1 MLNEGNY
8 TRLYGAVM
16 SLMLGLT
23 GLAPQEMAWAMAKSL
38 TPTSAR
44 LLSGKVLARRLLL
57 SVSKAIA
64 GMKE

>member
-8 TRLYGAVM
+8 TRLHGAVM
-16 SLMLGLT
+16 SLMLGSA

-38 TPTSAR
+38 TPTLAR
-44 LLSGKVLARRLLL
+44 LLSGNVLARRLLL